1 MMTNENVK
9 QILNSMLDK
18 LADIEHE
25 RWSHWQSYLHSCG
38 KPQPDGSLVLPADL
52 VKKWSEQINTRY
64 EDLSE
69 AEKESDRAQVRKY
82 LPLIAEAFS
91 DAKPLHG

>member
-1 MMTNENVK
+1 MTNENAK

-25 RWSHWQSYLHSCG
+25 RWSHWQSYLHFCC

-52 VKKWSEQINTRY
+52 VKKWTEQINTRY

-91 DAKPLHG
+91 DAKPLHS